1 MGAGESHS
9 SGLEARGMVS
19 DQAVTGDASPH
30 EVLVQLSLSPSIVGL
45 MRNSLY
51 EASPVTS
58 ALLSYIIYRQCGN
71 LPPVKGAL

>member
-19 DQAVTGDASPH
+19 DQADTEYASPH

-45 MRNSLY
+45 MRKSLS
-51 EASPVTS
+51 EATRTS
-58 ALLSYIIYRQCGN
+58 QVVAYTLY
-71 LPPVKGAL
+71 VA